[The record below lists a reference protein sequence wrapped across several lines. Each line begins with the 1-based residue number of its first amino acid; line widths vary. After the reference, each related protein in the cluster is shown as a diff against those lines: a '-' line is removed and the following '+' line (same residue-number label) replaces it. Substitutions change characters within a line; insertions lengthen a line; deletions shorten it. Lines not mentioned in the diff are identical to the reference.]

1 MKSNNE
7 DVASYIVVRD
17 KNKLGYAVMKFES
30 GD

>member
-17 KNKLGYAVMKFES
+17 KNKLGYAVRCWCNR
-30 GD
+30 